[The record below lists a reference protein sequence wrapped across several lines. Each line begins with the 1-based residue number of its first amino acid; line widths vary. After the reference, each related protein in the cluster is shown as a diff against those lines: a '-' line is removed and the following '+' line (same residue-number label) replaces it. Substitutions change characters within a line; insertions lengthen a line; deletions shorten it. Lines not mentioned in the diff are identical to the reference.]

1 MLKGIENIILDLGG
15 VIINLNQELTQK
27 AFQQLFSS
35 NYNEVFT
42 QAKLENIFEKYET
55 GECSTSEFIG
65 FFKNYKQELSTHE
78 LQTAWNSM
86 LLGIPLQRIELIKR
100 LVKQYNVYLL
110 SNTNEI
116 HYNFIENYYQ
126 QEFADGTFQSLFK
139 KAYLSYNIGLR
150 KPSVE
155 IFEFVLNDDKLNPE
169 KTLFID
175 DSLEH
180 IDSALKLGIKAQ
192 YLNLDK
198 HETLTNIFNEH

>member
-35 NYNEVFT
+35 NYNEVFA

-86 LLGIPLQRIELIKR
+86 LSDIPLQRIELIKR

-126 QEFADGTFQSLFK
+126 HEFADGTFQSLFK

-180 IDSALKLGIKAQ
+180 INSALKLGIKAQ